1 MARLLV
7 SDTSVLIDLDRGGM
21 LEALFQLPFEIGV
34 PDVMFEREIKTW
46 SGPDLRV
53 MGLQVL
59 TLEPDDVA
67 CAQDYRTREP
77 RLSLPDAFALALAK
91 SGDHILLA
99 GDGSLRGLAE
109 AERVECHGVLWVFDQ
124 FEAAGVHTPSELLTG
139 LTRIAENPRCRLP
152 KDEMQR
158 RLNRFRRSL
167 P

>member
-59 TLEPDDVA
+59 TLEPEGVA

-91 SGDHILLA
+91 SGDYTLLA
-99 GDGSLRGLAE
+99 GDGSLRALAE

-124 FEAAGVHTPSELLTG
+124 LEAAGVQAPSQLLAA
-139 LTRIAENPRCRLP
+139 LTRIAEHPRCRLP
-152 KDEMQR
+152 KDEIKR
-158 RLNRFRRSL
+158 RAEHLRRVDS
-167 P
+167 